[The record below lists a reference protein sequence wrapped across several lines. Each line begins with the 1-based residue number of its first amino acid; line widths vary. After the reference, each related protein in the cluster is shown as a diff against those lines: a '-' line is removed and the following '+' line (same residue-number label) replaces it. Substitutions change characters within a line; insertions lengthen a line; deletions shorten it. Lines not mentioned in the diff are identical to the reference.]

1 MLLESFAC
9 AAESGTR
16 RGKQTREN
24 NREKVPLW
32 ADIGNGPRP
41 PGLSGI
47 CPLEFHRIWI
57 AGLSVCTSA
66 AGAVET
72 SSESLPCK
80 ASLRQL
86 TVVHLD
92 SIYNCQGLKMPRDG
106 QHSRQTFLSCT
117 RSTCNATDRYDRGV
131 VHIYTDHHYY
141 YLVHMCPTT
150 KKIVGGHIPYKLCR
164 IRARDVQY
172 RCHGLAWRLVARAVI
187 VAPHDRR
194 ARLTI
199 SPDRSSDTRLLDPK
213 SVTLVNDCRPVCMYQ
228 LHVALM
234 HAYRRIW
241 LHQRLKPRV

>member
-1 MLLESFAC
+1 MYCCRNSTQAVNGDGGGACLPACLPVCFWNHLHVLLRVGHGE
-9 AAESGTR
+9 
-16 RGKQTREN
+16 GKQTREN

-106 QHSRQTFLSCT
+106 QHTRQTFLSCT

-150 KKIVGGHIPYKLCR
+150 KKNCR
-164 IRARDVQY
+164 WTYSLQ
-172 RCHGLAWRLVARAVI
+172 
-187 VAPHDRR
+187 
-194 ARLTI
+194 
-199 SPDRSSDTRLLDPK
+199 
-213 SVTLVNDCRPVCMYQ
+213 
-228 LHVALM
+228 AL
-234 HAYRRIW
+234 
-241 LHQRLKPRV
+241 